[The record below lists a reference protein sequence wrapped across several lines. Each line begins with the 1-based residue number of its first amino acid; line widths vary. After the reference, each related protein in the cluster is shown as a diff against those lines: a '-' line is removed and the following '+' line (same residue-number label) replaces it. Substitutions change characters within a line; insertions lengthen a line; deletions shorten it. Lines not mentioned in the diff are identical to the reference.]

1 MLKYSEASD
10 LVFND
15 IDEAFTLM
23 EEEGC
28 KYKYGDVDIN
38 KAVIV
43 TGLHSELYVF
53 DRVLDMPVVLC
64 DLQSS
69 YDYFLAMPDPNIWER
84 VFLRCHRQ
92 AMEG

>member
-1 MLKYSEASD
+1 MKYSEAVSQ
-10 LVFND
+10 VSKD
-15 IDEAFTLM
+15 IREALKLM

-28 KYKYGDVDIN
+28 TYKYGDVDIN

-92 AMEG
+92 AMGA